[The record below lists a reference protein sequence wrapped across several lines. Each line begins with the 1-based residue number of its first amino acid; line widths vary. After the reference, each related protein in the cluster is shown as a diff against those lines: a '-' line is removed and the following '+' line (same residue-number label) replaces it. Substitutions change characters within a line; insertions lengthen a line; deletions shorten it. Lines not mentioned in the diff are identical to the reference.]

1 MLDHSRNDK
10 MLYSLSRINDLLSKQ
25 ARIEAVDIK
34 DIIEMFMSKYN
45 DFEVSMCPNVF
56 NLRFSS

>member
-34 DIIEMFMSKYN
+34 DIIEMFMNKYN
-45 DFEVSMCPNVF
+45 DFEVSMCPNV
-56 NLRFSS
+56 LYLLFSS